1 MGNEERKRFPP
12 APDAGTPMRGAAAG
26 KKLQQLPGGKLKPKA
41 NYESALLRQI
51 QGFDQPP
58 PGALNASTASTQQ
71 KAFPKQAF
79 PKPLPTNTQGL
90 ASIVLEQQHH
100 MAQQQHQHQQHQH
113 QQAVL
118 HHQQQQQQHHHQHQ
132 HLSNH
137 QLQAH
142 PDFSAFEDSFLG
154 VGGTGVLNR
163 EAASRVPKVK
173 KKKDEGQKPLG
184 ESPVGASVAISG
196 SADKNVSGNS
206 ASVVKPVT
214 VTAAAASSS
223 VSASAS
229 AASATAVSASASASA
244 PVTSVPKASLP
255 EGWRQASDPKS
266 GRKYYWNVYTKN
278 TQWKRPTTNA
288 EKPLSSDAREFV
300 PELT

>member
-1 MGNEERKRFPP
+1 MG
-12 APDAGTPMRGAAAG
+12 
-26 KKLQQLPGGKLKPKA
+26 QQ
-41 NYESALLRQI
+41 
-51 QGFDQPP
+51 
-58 PGALNASTASTQQ
+58 QQ
-71 KAFPKQAF
+71 
-79 PKPLPTNTQGL
+79 
-90 ASIVLEQQHH
+90 QQHH
-100 MAQQQHQHQQHQH
+100 MAQH

-118 HHQQQQQQHHHQHQ
+118 HHQQQQQHHHQHQ

-206 ASVVKPVT
+206 ASAVKPVT

-223 VSASAS
+223 
-229 AASATAVSASASASA
+229 VSASASASA